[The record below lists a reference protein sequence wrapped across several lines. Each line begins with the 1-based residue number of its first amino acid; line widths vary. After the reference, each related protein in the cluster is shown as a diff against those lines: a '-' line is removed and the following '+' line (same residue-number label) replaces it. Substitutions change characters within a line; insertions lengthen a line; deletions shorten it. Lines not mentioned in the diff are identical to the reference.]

1 MKLSPLTP
9 LHFSDA
15 NPSDGLSSR
24 YVQTW
29 APTDQIMV
37 QVVASTNDTAPTA
50 TLYDACTDTAIGTI
64 TWNEWAINDDTKIF
78 FHVYSGL
85 SDGYYKLTIADK
97 TSDVF
102 RVTSD
107 EGIIAKTTLLQYAN
121 KDNKQRDDAAFLID
135 GYQYFFD
142 FRVPG
147 GFKDS
152 GWQFGVSNEQF
163 TTQYEDVVELYAYD
177 YTMKSFTMGGSI
189 GVPVWFGEMLN
200 RLLTCHFV
208 YVNGDRYSRSDAET
222 PQPNTLVDG
231 LDSFVFTQTLRRVVR
246 IESEYESLNQ
256 VVIRRVDDTYNRIND
271 TTNEN
276 VIILEI

>member
-1 MKLSPLTP
+1 MKLSPFTP
-9 LHFSDA
+9 LHFSEA
-15 NPSDGLSSR
+15 NPSDGLPSR

-29 APTDQIMV
+29 APTDQIMI
-37 QVVASTNDTAPTA
+37 QVVAATADSAPTA

-64 TWNEWAINDDTKIF
+64 TWNEWDINSDTKVF
-78 FHVYSGL
+78 FHIYQGL
-85 SDGYYKLTIADK
+85 SEGYYKLTIADK

-107 EGIIAKTTLLQYAN
+107 ELVLEKTTLIQYRN
-121 KDNKQRDDAAFLID
+121 KDNKQRDDAAFVID
-135 GYQYFFD
+135 SVPYFFD

-152 GWQFGVSNEQF
+152 GWQFGVNNEQF
-163 TTQYEDVVELYAYD
+163 DTQFEDVVELYAYE
-177 YTMKSFTMGGSI
+177 YTSKTLTMGGSI
-189 GVPVWFGEMLN
+189 GVPVWYGDLLN

-208 YVNGDRYSRSDAET
+208 YVNGERYSRSDTES
-222 PQPNTLVDG
+222 PQMNILVDG

-246 IESEYESLNQ
+246 IEADYESLNQ
-256 VVIRRVDDTYNRIND
+256 VAIRRVDNTYNRISD
-271 TTNEN
+271 STNEN